1 MDHPSLEEAISR
13 HLIDGSQKWEQFF
26 QGKLF
31 MVRTGGGFSEYGFVY
46 EGKIWYGE
54 EKEGSDV
61 YYSEGTVENILP
73 VFINPATTFHVSNLD
88 EKMTEVMKK
97 KEEGFLISDGSGTFN
112 FETRTKSIHTSQY
125 EGEQPSVM
133 EMFELGEHLAWLILE
148 PVEWKY
154 VQV

>member
-31 MVRTGGGFSEYGFVY
+31 LVRMGGGFSEYGFVY

-73 VFINPATTFHVSNLD
+73 VFIN
-88 EKMTEVMKK
+88 
-97 KEEGFLISDGSGTFN
+97 
-112 FETRTKSIHTSQY
+112 Q
-125 EGEQPSVM
+125 
-133 EMFELGEHLAWLILE
+133 ELLILKLE
-148 PVEWKY
+148 RSPFTLLSMRENNRVSWKCLSWENIWPG
-154 VQV
+154 